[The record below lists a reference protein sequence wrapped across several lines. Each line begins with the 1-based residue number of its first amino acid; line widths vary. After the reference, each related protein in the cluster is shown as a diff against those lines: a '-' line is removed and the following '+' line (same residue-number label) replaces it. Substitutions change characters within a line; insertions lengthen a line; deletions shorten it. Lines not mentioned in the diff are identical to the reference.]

1 MTLSRT
7 NPLLSTALTPIHMAL
22 GRSIG
27 GRRKSSR
34 RNEHSAVYNKQTR
47 QALGCI
53 GSAELKTSAI
63 HRPGNTII
71 DADRRA
77 GISRT
82 PLRDSSRS

>member
-1 MTLSRT
+1 M
-7 NPLLSTALTPIHMAL
+7 
-22 GRSIG
+22 SIQQCT
-27 GRRKSSR
+27 
-34 RNEHSAVYNKQTR
+34 YYKQTR
-47 QALGCI
+47 QALGI